1 METYGNKEDVEAIQ
15 QIWRNYGSRLVAG
28 DADGHMSQWHPD
40 GVQLPPDGPVNVGR
54 DTIDVQLR
62 DEMSR
67 LDYNAVEVQPR
78 EIRVTSDTTAYAW
91 GKFTMRLTE
100 KSTGD
105 ITELDGK
112 FCTLLVKTL
121 DGAWKIFRDCFNWIV
136 LPGDADR

>member
-15 QIWRNYGSRLVAG
+15 KIWRNYGARLVAG

-91 GKFTMRLTE
+91 GKFAMKLTE

-105 ITELDGK
+105 VTELDGK
-112 FCTLLVKTL
+112 FCTLLVKTP
-121 DGAWKIFRDCFNWIV
+121 DGAWKIYRDCFNWIV
-136 LPGDADR
+136 LSGDANR